1 MSSDWKSPEDE
12 EDEDSEFTSTLD
24 DAELTGKDPR
34 FFKHLSLE
42 LPPVDV
48 ATKRVDELIEMYIDT
63 RNQLA
68 TDRKGY
74 KDRESK
80 MKGHMAI
87 ISMILRDKGDT
98 AGVDSF
104 ASAKGTA
111 YRNKKTTYRVGDWTA
126 LSTYVLETGN
136 IHLLQKRVSPNAVKE
151 VQEAENK
158 PDAPFAVPGVEPF
171 STEEFAVRSP
181 TARKSK

>member
-1 MSSDWKSPEDE
+1 MSNDWRGPEDE
-12 EDEDSEFTSTLD
+12 DDDDSDFTSTLD

-34 FFKHLSLE
+34 FFKHESLNLSPAE
-42 LPPVDV
+42 VS
-48 ATKRVDELIEMYIDT
+48 AKRVDELIEMYIET

-74 KDRESK
+74 KDREAK

-87 ISMILRDKGDT
+87 ISMILRDRGDM

-104 ASAKGTA
+104 SSPKGTA

-126 LSTYVLETGN
+126 LSEWVLHTGN
-136 IHLLQKRVSPNAVKE
+136 IHVLQKRVSPNAVKE
-151 VQEAENK
+151 VQDTESG
-158 PDAPFAVPGVEPF
+158 PDTPFVIPGVEPF